1 MRRKR
6 VQYLKD
12 RIRDKG
18 EARTKN
24 MSVQKM
30 GFLPKAKPME
40 VQSNPERRVFQVIYN
55 FAVRE
60 EGIQHKQRQ
69 HHTK

>member
-24 MSVQKM
+24 MSIQKM

-40 VQSNPERRVFQVIYN
+40 VQSNPERRVFQVIYS

-60 EGIQHKQRQ
+60 EGIRHKQRQ